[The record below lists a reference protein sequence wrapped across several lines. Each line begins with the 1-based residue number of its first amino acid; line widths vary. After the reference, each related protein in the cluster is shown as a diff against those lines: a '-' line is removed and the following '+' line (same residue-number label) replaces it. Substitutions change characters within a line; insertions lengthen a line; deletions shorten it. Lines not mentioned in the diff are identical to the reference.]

1 MRLSPWSSVFKKDI
15 PTPNK
20 ANKEGF
26 PAYRGTPEMNLL
38 SYLMTGSPT
47 GYFYLNRDANLV
59 EFADF
64 LNNCADSEFLAKATI
79 YARNN
84 GYMREFPIAALVRL
98 SVVDKPLFWK
108 AYPRVLHN
116 PHDWQ
121 KLIDV
126 ARSGAF
132 RKGLGR
138 MLKRAIISAIAEM
151 KPYHAVKYPQA
162 VRDMIRIAR
171 PNEKINPAVIN
182 YIMKGD
188 HSGDELFEAL
198 AKLKAEEDPKKAA
211 EIIRTA
217 GLPYEVVTG
226 SVKQMTPEIW
236 DALFDIAP
244 YFNFVRNLKNFLVN
258 EVFNDR
264 EKLERA
270 VKRLTDKEA
279 IRKSKLFP
287 FRFYEAYIMLK
298 YDGTYIMLKCHEVA
312 NVLREALARAV
323 ELSVE
328 NVPPLEGKTVIAPDV
343 SGSMSSLVLRKSA
356 MRCYDIVRIMTGILY
371 RKSRDV
377 MLLPFNHEL
386 QLAVAEEVQRKFED
400 GENLIEATMPL
411 GANGG
416 TSLSAPIEYL
426 IQNKIEVDNIIA
438 ITDNEEWVGRR
449 FVEALNEYFKINP
462 DVNVYLIT
470 LIPYRDYPAPPGW
483 GRVRFIFGWSDAV
496 LKYIAEPPEAQV
508 GDVRR
513 VEL

>member
-1 MRLSPWSSVFKKDI
+1 MKLSPWSSVFKKDI

-64 LNNCADSEFLAKATI
+64 LNNYADSEFLAKATI

-121 KLIDV
+121 KLIDI

-162 VRDMIRIAR
+162 VRDMVRIAR

-211 EIIRTA
+211 EIIRTS

-226 SVKQMTPEIW
+226 SVKRVTPSIW
-236 DALFDIAP
+236 SALFDIAP
-244 YFNFVRNLKNFLVN
+244 YFNFVRNLRNFLVN
-258 EVFNDR
+258 SVFDDE

-287 FRFYEAYIMLK
+287 FRFYEAYIVLRN
-298 YDGTYIMLKCHEVA
+298 YADVEAA
-312 NVLREALARAV
+312 NVLREALAKAV

-328 NVPPLEGKTVIAPDV
+328 NVPTIEGKTAIAPDV

-356 MRCYDIVRIMTGILY
+356 MRCYDIVRVMTGILY
-371 RKSRDV
+371 RKSKDV
-377 MLLPFNHEL
+377 MLLPFNSEL
-386 QLAVAEEVQRKFED
+386 RLDIAREVQQRFED

-411 GANGG
+411 SAGGG
-416 TSLSAPIEYL
+416 TSLSAPVEYL

-438 ITDNEEWVGRR
+438 ITDNEEWVGRG

-508 GDVRR
+508 EDVKK